1 MYLDMTG
8 VKDVEG
14 MKDMTGVKDMTGA
27 EDMKNDVRKEVT
39 NTGNIND

>member
-1 MYLDMTG
+1 LYLDMTG